1 MFNIHQEIMDVL
13 DRNIFMY
20 AHEETG
26 HTLTDHVV
34 SKFYLIERIRNKSY
48 SPDGITMVTSFYSE
62 EDALVLINEALL
74 LEENKI
80 TEWRKHLDS
89 SFLELNVNLHK
100 VTGFGPCKEMRYKE
114 MILVHGVRI
123 VLVQNDKEGRSF
135 AIKTAYPVYVFEDVD
150 YILEKIEE

>member
-20 AHEETG
+20 AHEEIG

-34 SKFYLIERIRNKSY
+34 SKSYLIERIRNKPY

-62 EDALVLINEALL
+62 EEALVLINEALL
-74 LEENKI
+74 LEEKRI
-80 TEWRKHLDS
+80 VEWRNHLDS
-89 SFLELNVNLHK
+89 SFLELNVDLHK
-100 VTGFGPCKEMRYKE
+100 VTGFGPCKEMKYKE
-114 MILVHGVRI
+114 MIPVHGVRI
-123 VLVQNDKEGRSF
+123 VLIQNDKNGRAF

-150 YILEKIEE
+150 CILEKIEE